1 MKPVNKKT
9 PFFLSIEEELEYHM
23 NRKTI
28 ISKEVTS
35 EEDIAVLC
43 PLDCGKTIKGK
54 TKKQWKANFSTHLIL
69 SLQHKLPSDKAKEL
83 AESVLD

>member
-1 MKPVNKKT
+1 
-9 PFFLSIEEELEYHM
+9 M
-23 NRKTI
+23 NRKSI
-28 ISKEVTS
+28 ISKEITS
-35 EEDIAVLC
+35 KEGIAVPC

-69 SLQHKLPSDKAKEL
+69 SLQHQLPPDKAKEL